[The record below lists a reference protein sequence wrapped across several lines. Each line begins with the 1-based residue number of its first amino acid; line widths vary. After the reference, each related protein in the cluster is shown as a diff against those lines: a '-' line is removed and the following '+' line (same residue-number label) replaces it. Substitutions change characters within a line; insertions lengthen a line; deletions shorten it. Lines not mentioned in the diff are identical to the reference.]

1 LVERFDGL
9 KWARQVLV
17 ADELGLPVEP
27 RDIQIARFI
36 MEQYAILQVHN
47 EIFELFNDLEIDE
60 LIKRSKKGLKLAWS
74 EIQKAVQKRMERET
88 QRLQKQKEKTA
99 QLQAV

>member
-1 LVERFDGL
+1 MERFDGL

-36 MEQYAILQVHN
+36 MEQHAILQVHN
-47 EIFELFNDLEIDE
+47 EIFELFSDLEIDE
-60 LIKRSKKGLKLAWS
+60 LVNRSKKGLKLAWP
-74 EIQKAVQKRMERET
+74 EVQKAVQKRLEKET
-88 QRLQKQKEKTA
+88 QKQEKA
-99 QLQAV
+99 ALKAV

>member
-1 LVERFDGL
+1 VERFDGY
-9 KWARQVLV
+9 KWARQVLI

-36 MEQYAILQVHN
+36 MEQHAILQVHN
-47 EIFELFNDLEIDE
+47 EIFELFHDLEIDE
-60 LIKRSKKGLKLAWS
+60 LVKRSKKGLKLAWP
-74 EIQKAVQKRMERET
+74 EIEKAVQKRVEREA
-88 QRLQKQKEKTA
+88 QRLQKQKEKAA